1 MKKLF
6 ITVFFLCFVY
16 AENEKSFI
24 LDVENTILK
33 WTAEKVTGSHWGYV
47 KVEAG
52 SVMVKGKKILT
63 GECIV
68 DMSTIKV
75 MDMKDS
81 PYAKKL
87 ESHLLSSDFF
97 DTENHSRAS
106 LIITGASH
114 KGSLVK
120 ITGELTIKGI
130 THSVEFPVVVKFSDK
145 GASAKGQ
152 IKINRTLYDIK
163 YRSGK
168 YYPDIGDK
176 MIYDVFTLDFEVKA
190 E

>member
-6 ITVFFLCFVY
+6 IPVLFLSFVY
-16 AENEKSFI
+16 AQNEKTFT
-24 LDVENTILK
+24 LNPDNTVLR
-33 WTAEKVTGSHWGYV
+33 WTAEKVTGTHWGYV
-47 KVEAG
+47 KVEGG
-52 SVMVKGKKILT
+52 SVVVKGKKILT

-68 DMSTIKV
+68 DMSTITV

-81 PYAKKL
+81 PYGIKL
-87 ESHLLSSDFF
+87 ENHLRSTDFF

-106 LIITGASH
+106 LKIKSVSYKQGSVDLTGD
-114 KGSLVK
+114 
-120 ITGELTIKGI
+120 LTIKGI
-130 THSVEFPVVVKFSDK
+130 SHPVEFPATLGFSDK

-152 IKINRTLYDIK
+152 IKIDRTLYDIK

-168 YYPDIGDK
+168 YFPDIGDK
-176 MIYDVFTLDFEVKA
+176 MIYDVFKIDFEVKA

>member
-6 ITVFFLCFVY
+6 IPVFFLCFVY
-16 AENEKSFI
+16 AENEKTFT
-24 LDVENTILK
+24 LNVENTVLR
-33 WTAEKVTGSHWGYV
+33 WTAEKVTGTHWGYV
-47 KVEAG
+47 KVEGG
-52 SVMVKGKKILT
+52 SVVVKGKKILT

-68 DMSTIKV
+68 DMSTITV

-81 PYAKKL
+81 PYGKKL
-87 ESHLLSSDFF
+87 ENHLRSSDFF
-97 DTENHSRAS
+97 DTENYSRAS

-114 KGSLVK
+114 KGNLVQ
-120 ITGELTIKGI
+120 IVGELTIKGI
-130 THSVEFPVVVKFSDK
+130 THSVEFPAVVKFSDK

-152 IKINRTLYDIK
+152 IKIDRTLYDIK

-176 MIYDVFTLDFEVKA
+176 MIYDVFKLDFEVKA

>member
-6 ITVFFLCFVY
+6 IPVILLCFVY
-16 AENEKSFI
+16 AESEKTFT
-24 LDVENTILK
+24 LNADNTVLR
-33 WTAEKVTGSHWGYV
+33 WTAEKVTGTHWGYV
-47 KVEAG
+47 KVESG

-68 DMSTIKV
+68 DMSTITV

-81 PYAKKL
+81 PYGKKL
-87 ESHLLSSDFF
+87 ESHLRSSDFF

-106 LIITGASH
+106 LKIRGVSYKQGAVDLTGD
-114 KGSLVK
+114 
-120 ITGELTIKGI
+120 LTIKGKS
-130 THSVEFPVVVKFSDK
+130 HPVEFSAVLKFSDK
-145 GASAKGQ
+145 GATAKGQ
-152 IKINRTLYDIK
+152 IKIDRTLYDIK

-176 MIYDVFTLDFEVKA
+176 MIYDVFKLDFEVKA

>member
-1 MKKLF
+1 M
-6 ITVFFLCFVY
+6 Y
-16 AENEKSFI
+16 S
-24 LDVENTILK
+24 
-33 WTAEKVTGSHWGYV
+33 GYV
-47 KVEAG
+47 
-52 SVMVKGKKILT
+52 
-63 GECIV
+63 
-68 DMSTIKV
+68 TITV

-81 PYAKKL
+81 PYGKKL
-87 ESHLLSSDFF
+87 ENHLRSSDFF

-114 KGSLVK
+114 NGNLVN
-120 ITGELTIKGI
+120 IAGDLTIKGI
-130 THSVEFPVVVKFSDK
+130 SHPLEFSATVGFSDK

-152 IKINRTLYDIK
+152 IKIDRTLYDIK

-176 MIYDVFTLDFEVKA
+176 MIYDFFKLEFEVKA

>member
-6 ITVFFLCFVY
+6 ILVLFLSLIY
-16 AENEKSFI
+16 TQNEKTFT
-24 LDVENTILK
+24 LNPDNTVLR

-47 KVEAG
+47 KVEGG
-52 SVMVKGKKILT
+52 SVVVKGKKILT

-68 DMSTIKV
+68 DMSTITV

-81 PYAKKL
+81 PYGKKL
-87 ESHLLSSDFF
+87 ESHLRSSDFF

-106 LIITGASH
+106 LKIRGVSYKQGSVDLTGD
-114 KGSLVK
+114 
-120 ITGELTIKGI
+120 LTIKGKS
-130 THSVEFPVVVKFSDK
+130 HPVEFSAVLKFSDK
-145 GASAKGQ
+145 GAIAKGQ
-152 IKINRTLYDIK
+152 IKIDRTLYDIK

-176 MIYDVFTLDFEVKA
+176 MIYDVFKLDFEVEA
-190 E
+190 D

>member
-6 ITVFFLCFVY
+6 IPVILLCFVY
-16 AENEKSFI
+16 AESEKTFT
-24 LDVENTILK
+24 LNADNTVLR
-33 WTAEKVTGSHWGYV
+33 WTAEKVTGTHWGYV
-47 KVEAG
+47 KVEGG
-52 SVMVKGKKILT
+52 SVVVKGKKILT

-68 DMSTIKV
+68 DMSTITV

-81 PYAKKL
+81 PYGKKL
-87 ESHLLSSDFF
+87 ENHLRSSDFF
-97 DTENHSRAS
+97 DTENYSRAS

-114 KGSLVK
+114 KGNLVQ
-120 ITGELTIKGI
+120 IVGELTIKGI
-130 THSVEFPVVVKFSDK
+130 THSVEFPAVVKFSDK

-152 IKINRTLYDIK
+152 IKIDRTLYDIK

-176 MIYDVFTLDFEVKA
+176 MIYDVFKLDFEVEA
-190 E
+190 D